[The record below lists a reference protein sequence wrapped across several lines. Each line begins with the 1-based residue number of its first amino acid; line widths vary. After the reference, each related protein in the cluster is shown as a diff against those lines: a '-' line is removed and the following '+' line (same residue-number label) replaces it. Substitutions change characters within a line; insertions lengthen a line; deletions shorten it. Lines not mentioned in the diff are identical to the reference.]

1 MLVSG
6 RPEMV
11 VRALKSFHSQTYEHK
26 KLLILGD
33 VNPAPEVELGSDI
46 VNFWSLDQFPPQNSI
61 GALRNLANG
70 LTEEDIICH
79 WDSDDWSHP
88 NRIAEQ
94 VAVLQSSGAECVG
107 YNEML
112 FWRQDL
118 CRPWETMYCSCGE
131 RWFRSASYCKCGK
144 GAAGEAWLYRSTM
157 QNYALGTSMCYWSDT
172 WRRGNAFPDRSEGCD
187 DLYWSTGN
195 RVDVHAISSW
205 STESERTIDADVT
218 HPNEYD
224 VAEAR
229 MIASIHGGNTCAR
242 LDPGKKE
249 WTRVPEYDAY
259 CRKAMQL

>member
-1 MLVSG
+1 MTTKPSVCCVMLVSG
-6 RPEMV
+6 RPEMAA
-11 VRALKSFHSQTYEHK
+11 RALKSFHSQTYEHK

-33 VNPAPEVELGSDI
+33 VNPAPGIETDSDI
-46 VNFWSLDQFPPQNSI
+46 VNFWSLEQFPPQNSI

-70 LTEEDIICH
+70 LSEEDIICH

-94 VAVLQSSGAECVG
+94 VALLTSSGVECVG
-107 YNEML
+107 YSEML
-112 FWRQDL
+112 FWDD
-118 CRPWETMYCSCGE
+118 RPGQFCG
-131 RWFRSASYCKCGK
+131 
-144 GAAGEAWLYRSTM
+144 AWLYRSTM
-157 QNYALGTSMCYWSDT
+157 QNYALGTSMCYWSDV

-242 LDPGKKE
+242 LDPSKKE
-249 WTRVPEYDAY
+249 WTRVPSYDAY
-259 CRKAMQL
+259 CRERMKL